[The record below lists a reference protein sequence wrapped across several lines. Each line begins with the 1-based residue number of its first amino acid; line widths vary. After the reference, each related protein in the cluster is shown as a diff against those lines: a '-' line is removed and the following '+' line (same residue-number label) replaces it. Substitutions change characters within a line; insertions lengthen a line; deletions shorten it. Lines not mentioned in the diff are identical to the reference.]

1 MTRQD
6 ALDAQRKRG
15 LPTLAVL
22 PIHYPREVLES
33 LDVLGIE
40 LWGPPGP
47 LAGGSSARIQPYVC
61 SLVRNA
67 LAFIDGGGIDG
78 VDGLLIP
85 NTCDSMMG
93 FASLVGDLS
102 TWDGPLFN
110 LHLPRLLDE
119 ERSVAFLEGEIERL
133 WHAIGDAFDRPMD
146 EDRLEAAIATR
157 REIEAA
163 QREIRR
169 VRRELPQSE
178 RELMELL
185 RGDSWMPAE
194 EHLTQLK
201 DALSR
206 RGEGPER
213 DGPGVVISGIVPEP
227 MALLDALEETG
238 AVVVAEDYA
247 AVGRRIT
254 QLDEA
259 VRGDPVRLAARRLAA
274 RPPCSPLNCEQKR
287 RADQLV
293 RLVRGSGAKGLLV
306 HNVRF
311 CEPELFDVPA
321 LKERMEEE
329 GFPAL
334 FLDTEVERELDGPV
348 RTRIE
353 AFVEMLP

>member
-47 LAGGSSARIQPYVC
+47 LPGGSSDRIQPYVC

-102 TWDGPLFN
+102 EWDGPLFN
-110 LHLPRLLDE
+110 LHLPRMLDE
-119 ERSVAFLEGEIERL
+119 ERAAAFLEGEIERL
-133 WHAIGDAFDRPMD
+133 WHALAEAFDRPAD
-146 EDRLEAAIATR
+146 EERLGAAIETR
-157 REIEAA
+157 RRIEAA
-163 QREIRR
+163 QRELRH
-169 VRRELPQSE
+169 VRRELPLSE
-178 RELMELL
+178 RQLMEVL
-185 RGDSWMPAE
+185 RGDTWMPAD
-194 EHLTQLK
+194 EHLA
-201 DALSR
+201 ALQQTLAR
-206 RGEGPER
+206 RGEGPTCE
-213 DGPGVVISGIVPEP
+213 GPGVVISGIVPEP

-238 AVVVAEDYA
+238 TVVVAEDYA

-259 VRGDPVRLAARRLAA
+259 VRGDPLRVAARRLAA
-274 RPPCSPLNCEQKR
+274 RPPCSTLNCEQKR
-287 RADQLV
+287 RVDQLV
-293 RLVRGSGAKGLLV
+293 RLLRGSGAQGLIV

-321 LKERMEEE
+321 IKARMEEE
-329 GFPAL
+329 GFPVL
-334 FLDTEVERELDGPV
+334 FLDTEVERELPGPV
-348 RTRIE
+348 LTRIE